1 MGITVSLG
9 PVADL
14 RQAFRIEHGEACR
27 WQQAHAITTKR
38 RDNPIIVESPTGPPI
53 Q

>member
-1 MGITVSLG
+1 MGRTVSLG
-9 PVADL
+9 AVADL

-38 RDNPIIVESPTGPPI
+38 RDNPIMWSRPDS
-53 Q
+53 